1 MNSPYHTSQL
11 ELASDWKDSMAAL
24 SDAPE
29 FLPFHLPL
37 IDEEEVAAV
46 TDVLRSGW
54 ITTGPKV
61 RELEKDF
68 EQYIQA
74 RHAVAMN
81 SGTAALHLAL
91 EAVGVKEGDEVI
103 VPTMTFAAT
112 AEVVVYL
119 KAKPVFADCSRNHM
133 NIDLDDVERK
143 ITSKT
148 KAVVPVHFG
157 GHPCEMDRLMEI
169 ARSRNLK
176 IVEDAAHA
184 LPARYRN
191 QLVGTIGDVTCFSF
205 YATKTITT
213 GEGGAAVTEND
224 DYADRMRIMSLHGIS
239 KDAWKRYAANGSW
252 RYEILEAGY
261 KYNLTDLQ
269 AALGLVQLSK
279 CETMWRRRA
288 AIAEKY
294 TQALSSFDGFLIPP
308 VADDIQHA
316 WHLFVILVN
325 PEAMRIH
332 RDQVIEELKAR
343 GIGSSVH
350 FIPLHTHPYYQ
361 KEWGYRMGQFPR
373 AESHFDRCLSLP
385 IYPRM
390 TDEDVDRVIESLKDI
405 AAKFQR

>member
-1 MNSPYHTSQL
+1 MLHGQRFSIELVLVLNSRQVQGH
-11 ELASDWKDSMAAL
+11 
-24 SDAPE
+24 APE
-29 FLPFHLPL
+29 HLIALP
-37 IDEEEVAAV
+37 IGRRVAIG
-46 TDVLRSGW
+46 DVLPGLLEPHFLRHQPQQVIHVKALAQQQGKFILLEWRKQPLREFLAFYRNNTDGGVFRDAAAKYRHKHRSREPSQCRSSARAEAKIESGGNVRY
-54 ITTGPKV
+54 TG
-61 RELEKDF
+61 
-68 EQYIQA
+68 
-74 RHAVAMN
+74 
-81 SGTAALHLAL
+81 
-91 EAVGVKEGDEVI
+91 
-103 VPTMTFAAT
+103 
-112 AEVVVYL
+112 
-119 KAKPVFADCSRNHM
+119 
-133 NIDLDDVERK
+133 
-143 ITSKT
+143 
-148 KAVVPVHFG
+148 
-157 GHPCEMDRLMEI
+157 EMDRLMEI

-191 QLVGTIGDVTCFSF
+191 QLVGTVGDITCFSF

-239 KDAWKRYAANGSW
+239 KDAWKRYAANGAW

-279 CETMWRRRA
+279 CEMMWRRRA
-288 AIAEKY
+288 SIAEKY
-294 TQALSSFDGFLIPP
+294 IQALSSFDGFLIPP

-325 PEAMRIH
+325 PEAIRIH
-332 RDQVIEELKAR
+332 RDRVIEELKAR
-343 GIGSSVH
+343 GIGTSVH

-361 KEWGYRMGQFPR
+361 KEWGYRMGQFPC